1 METAFHPFDT
11 LFIDYIKTNNP
22 HNMRIQHYHDTYE
35 IYLQVSGRRS
45 LFHNNICYT
54 LEQGDLVIFK
64 PFDIHYTESRDSNYY
79 ERYVVNF
86 HADSLAC
93 ILTKGEIRLLF
104 ETLDSCV
111 IHLNPEEA
119 LDVFGCFQKIE
130 SYSKKKG
137 LLSEKLLYSAVFQLI
152 MLLSSLP
159 RTSRITSGQDVP
171 EEIVTALQY
180 IDQHYKENIDLDA
193 ISDILHMSKYH
204 FCRLFHNTTGATFLQ
219 YLYNIRLTKVHNLLL
234 ETSMTLTEIAAQ
246 TGFSSNSHL
255 SRVFQ
260 KVYQTSP
267 REFRK
272 AKKIPS
278 K

>member
-111 IHLNPEEA
+111 MHLNPEEA

-159 RTSRITSGQDVP
+159 KTSRITSGQDVP

>member
-1 METAFHPFDT
+1 METVFHPFDT

-111 IHLNPEEA
+111 MHLNPEEA

-159 RTSRITSGQDVP
+159 KTSRITSGQDVP

>member
-93 ILTKGEIRLLF
+93 ILTKGELRLLF

-159 RTSRITSGQDVP
+159 KTSRITSGQDVP

>member
-1 METAFHPFDT
+1 LETAFHPFDT

-111 IHLNPEEA
+111 MHLNPEEA

-159 RTSRITSGQDVP
+159 KTSRITSGQDVP